1 MSFHCAVSPLHF
13 FVLLCT
19 LHIITL
25 FYCFG
30 AACNSSDTRASRA
43 RSNSGARECYIF
55 GKVSCTNAHVTS
67 CLRSGNFKE
76 LVLAASQVIVTG
88 VQVCRVN
95 AGGLCKR
102 RSDPHGFGCL
112 KGATASTVAGK
123 ACSKACS
130 KAALTCC
137 TNALSQQLPC
147 LMLLQVPITAGAPI
161 PAAEPVE
168 PESLSKEARAPTSF
182 ITSGSCQ
189 N

>member
-1 MSFHCAVSPLHF
+1 MSCEFPLCSF
-13 FVLLCT
+13 SIAFLCVA
-19 LHIITL
+19 LCITL

-43 RSNSGARECYIF
+43 RSNSGARACYIF

-112 KGATASTVAGK
+112 KGATASTVAGR

-137 TNALSQQLPC
+137 TNALSKTAA
-147 LMLLQVPITAGAPI
+147 MFDAVAGAHYSRRTHPC
-161 PAAEPVE
+161 
-168 PESLSKEARAPTSF
+168 SRA
-182 ITSGSCQ
+182 G
-189 N
+189 